1 MDLRLLAGV
10 FCGSA
15 LTLAVVSFADAP
27 RPQSPCTMQVADI
40 NARLSEM
47 GKILATMPALSSDVA
62 ALKAADTA
70 KVQWQGAAAQKLD
83 EINMNLLNFQYSTT
97 LRH

>member
-27 RPQSPCTMQVADI
+27 RPQGSCTVQVADI

-47 GKILATMPALSSDVA
+47 GKNLATMPALSADVS

-70 KVQWQGAAAQKLD
+70 NVKWQGDATQKLD
-83 EINMNLLNFQYSTT
+83 EINMNLINFWRS
-97 LRH
+97 R

>member
-1 MDLRLLAGV
+1 MDLRLLGGV

-40 NARLSEM
+40 NARLSEI
-47 GKILATMPALSSDVA
+47 GKNLATMPALSSDVA
-62 ALKAADTA
+62 ALKSADTA
-70 KVQWQGAAAQKLD
+70 NVKWQGDATQKLD
-83 EINMNLLNFQYSTT
+83 EINKNLIDFWRS
-97 LRH
+97 R

>member
-15 LTLAVVSFADAP
+15 LTLGVVSFADAP
-27 RPQSPCTMQVADI
+27 RPQSPCTMQVPDI

-47 GKILATMPALSSDVA
+47 EKNLATMPALSSDVA

-70 KVQWQGAAAQKLD
+70 NVKWQGDAMQKLD

>member
-40 NARLSEM
+40 NARLSEVE
-47 GKILATMPALSSDVA
+47 KNLATMPALSSDVA
-62 ALKAADTA
+62 ALKAAGTA
-70 KVQWQGAAAQKLD
+70 NVKWEGDAIQKLD
-83 EINMNLLNFQYSTT
+83 EINMNLLHFQYSTT

>member
-15 LTLAVVSFADAP
+15 LTLAVVAFGDAP

-40 NARLSEM
+40 NARLSGME
-47 GKILATMPALSSDVA
+47 KTSPPCRHFRAT
-62 ALKAADTA
+62 
-70 KVQWQGAAAQKLD
+70 
-83 EINMNLLNFQYSTT
+83 
-97 LRH
+97 

>member
-10 FCGSA
+10 FLGSA

-27 RPQSPCTMQVADI
+27 RPQGSCAMQVADI

-47 GKILATMPALSSDVA
+47 GKNLATMPELSADVS

-70 KVQWQGAAAQKLD
+70 NVKWQGDATQKLD
-83 EINMNLLNFQYSTT
+83 EINMNLINFWRS
-97 LRH
+97 R

>member
-40 NARLSEM
+40 NARLSEI
-47 GKILATMPALSSDVA
+47 GKNLATMPALSSDVA
-62 ALKAADTA
+62 ALKSADTA
-70 KVQWQGAAAQKLD
+70 NVKWQGDATQKLD
-83 EINMNLLNFQYSTT
+83 EINKNLIDFWRS
-97 LRH
+97 R

>member
-15 LTLAVVSFADAP
+15 VTLAFVSFADAP
-27 RPQSPCTMQVADI
+27 RPQGSCTIQVAEI

-47 GKILATMPALSSDVA
+47 GKNLAAVRALSADVS

-70 KVQWQGAAAQKLD
+70 NVKWQGDVTQKLD
-83 EINMNLLNFQYSTT
+83 EINMNLINFWRS
-97 LRH
+97 R

>member
-27 RPQSPCTMQVADI
+27 RPQSPCAMQVADI
-40 NARLSEM
+40 NARLSKM
-47 GKILATMPALSSDVA
+47 GKDLATMSALSTDVA
-62 ALKAADTA
+62 ALKASDTA
-70 KVQWQGAAAQKLD
+70 NVKWRGDATQKLD
-83 EINMNLLNFQYSTT
+83 EINMNLLNFWSS
-97 LRH
+97 R

>member
-27 RPQSPCTMQVADI
+27 RAQSPCTMQVADI

-47 GKILATMPALSSDVA
+47 EKNLATMPTLSSDVS

-70 KVQWQGAAAQKLD
+70 NVKWQRDAVQKLD
-83 EINMNLLNFQYSTT
+83 EISKNLLLFF
-97 LRH
+97 H

>member
-15 LTLAVVSFADAP
+15 LTLAVVSFADVP
-27 RPQSPCTMQVADI
+27 RPQSPCTIQIADI
-40 NARLSEM
+40 NARLSAME
-47 GKILATMPALSSDVA
+47 KNLATMPALSSDVS

-70 KVQWQGAAAQKLD
+70 NVKWQGDTTQKLD
-83 EINMNLLNFQYSTT
+83 EVNMNLINFWRS
-97 LRH
+97 R

>member
-27 RPQSPCTMQVADI
+27 RPQSPCMMQVADI
-40 NARLSEM
+40 NARLSAME
-47 GKILATMPALSSDVA
+47 KNLATMPALSSDVS

-70 KVQWQGAAAQKLD
+70 NLKWQGDTTQKLD
-83 EINMNLLNFQYSTT
+83 EINMNLINFWRS
-97 LRH
+97 R

>member
-27 RPQSPCTMQVADI
+27 RSQSACTMQVADI
-40 NARLSEM
+40 NARLSEV
-47 GKILATMPALSSDVA
+47 GKTLATMPALSSDVA
-62 ALKAADTA
+62 ALKAADMA
-70 KVQWQGAAAQKLD
+70 NAQWQSDATRKLD
-83 EINMNLLNFQYSTT
+83 EINMNVLNFQYSST
-97 LRH
+97 LHH

>member
-1 MDLRLLAGV
+1 MDLRLFAGV

-27 RPQSPCTMQVADI
+27 RAQSPCTMQVADI
-40 NARLSEM
+40 NARLTEM
-47 GKILATMPALSSDVA
+47 EKNLATMPALSSDVS

-70 KVQWQGAAAQKLD
+70 NVMWQRDAMQKLA
-83 EINMNLLNFQYSTT
+83 EISKNLLLLF
-97 LRH
+97 H

>member
-15 LTLAVVSFADAP
+15 LTLAVVSFAAP
-27 RPQSPCTMQVADI
+27 RPESPCTMQIGDI
-40 NARLSEM
+40 NTRLSEM
-47 GKILATMPALSSDVA
+47 EKHLATMPALLSDVS
-62 ALKAADTA
+62 ALITA
-70 KVQWQGAAAQKLD
+70 NTANVKWQGDAMQKLD
-83 EINMNLLNFQYSTT
+83 EVNMNLLHFQYSTT